1 MDKAELIEAI
11 RELNS
16 SATVEFLEQF
26 PEYELQEY
34 IDHLLALNMSQLT
47 AATPAA
53 PAY

>member
-16 SATVEFLEQF
+16 SATPEFLEQF

-34 IDHLLALNMSQLT
+34 VDHLLALNMSQLT
-47 AATPAA
+47 AAVPSSAT
-53 PAY
+53 Y